1 MRPPGTCSIPPKRS
15 ATYLAN
21 TTLPPVV
28 APLFEDAMDRASLY
42 FRLKYRLTG
51 RLKMKRVG
59 EKGGRGRTCLA
70 NPGYRTAVGF
80 ARILKL

>member
-59 EKGGRGRTCLA
+59 GEGRARANLPGKPGLQDGRGVR
-70 NPGYRTAVGF
+70 PHP
-80 ARILKL
+80 

>member
-1 MRPPGTCSIPPKRS
+1 MGSG
-15 ATYLAN
+15 LLN
-21 TTLPPVV
+21 
-28 APLFEDAMDRASLY
+28 
-42 FRLKYRLTG
+42 FRLKYSLTR